1 MSVVKTVFYGAL
13 ARATG
18 EKEVEVEASTLREV
32 LDRLVTKYGDE
43 FRTKVFDA
51 AGNPRRF
58 INIYVNGKD
67 IRFLSNLDT
76 TLKQGDKVLLIP
88 AVSGG

>member
-1 MSVVKTVFYGAL
+1 MGKAKIIFYGAL
-13 ARATG
+13 ARLIG
-18 EKEVEVEASTLREV
+18 EKEVEVEASTLKEA
-32 LDRLVTKYGDE
+32 LNKLATKYGEAIRDRIFDE
-43 FRTKVFDA
+43 

-67 IRFLSNLDT
+67 IRFLNRLET
-76 TLKQGDKVLLIP
+76 PLNPGDEALIIP